1 MNIRKDLI
9 FAEVEALRL
18 ACNFTQEECAV
29 FDMLTQNNSVVQIS
43 LATNASQRTTER
55 RIQDVKRKVER
66 AWRIM
71 GA

>member
-9 FAEVEALRL
+9 TAEVEALRL
-18 ACNFTQEECAV
+18 ACNFTPEEREV
-29 FDMLTQNNSVVQIS
+29 FDLLTRNNSVVQIT

-55 RIQDVKRKVER
+55 RIQDVKRKVAR
-66 AWRIM
+66 VWRII

>member
-9 FAEVEALRL
+9 TAEVEALRL
-18 ACNFTQEECAV
+18 ACNFTPDELAV
-29 FDMLTQNNSVVQIS
+29 FDLLTRNNSVVQIT

-55 RIQDVKRKVER
+55 RIHDVKLKVER
-66 AWRIM
+66 VWRII